1 MRVSL
6 LVFRLPPGTPNAEV
20 GKFVKKLY
28 GQATSSWGGKYTY
41 RRPGLLDR
49 IPHRKLLRGVVIVRK
64 KDEAEILAFLE
75 EWKAV
80 VEVRG
85 IRPTAVDLQILE
97 KEPSAHGGGR

>member
-41 RRPGLLDR
+41 RRPGLLDGV
-49 IPHRKLLRGVVIVRK
+49 PHRKLLRGVVIVQRK
-64 KDEAEILAFLE
+64 DLAKVLAFLG
-75 EWKAV
+75 EWNAL
-80 VEVRG
+80 VEVRE
-85 IRPTAVDLQILE
+85 IRPTVEDLQFLE
-97 KEPSAHGGGR
+97 KEPSAHGGGW